1 MAPQLAQEQRVQ
13 TETLPRALT
22 IDECVRMVTA
32 CDSFA
37 DLKDTLPSY
46 APTFYARR
54 FTKDELTAAR
64 RVTEAFNAWASRP
77 ENGRARLAE
86 VVL

>member
-1 MAPQLAQEQRVQ
+1 MQ
-13 TETLPRALT
+13 TETTPRQPT

-37 DLKDTLPSY
+37 DLKDTLPTY

-54 FTKDELTAAR
+54 FSKEEIAAAS
-64 RVTEAFNAWASRP
+64 RVTAAFNAWASRP